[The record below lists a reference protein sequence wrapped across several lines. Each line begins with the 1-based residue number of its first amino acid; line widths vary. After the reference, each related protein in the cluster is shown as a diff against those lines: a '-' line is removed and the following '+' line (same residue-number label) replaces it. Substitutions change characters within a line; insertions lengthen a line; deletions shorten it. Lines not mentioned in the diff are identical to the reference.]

1 MKNILVINDFSPEA
15 GHALAYGTMMATVF
29 GTKLYV
35 WNIEY
40 NRITKA
46 VKELVCVSSKSTNAA
61 INFTINNS
69 ASHTTDKANYVSTTT
84 LSDLDTDNLSVHE
97 VVVKYE
103 VQLII
108 KGVNSIFSPLDQ
120 FAAKALATSYCPL
133 LLVPQHAS
141 LKPLKRMVYM
151 ADLRYCRIPVFNYL
165 KEVAKNFNSGSAI
178 AQTSASGLP
187 DVEENYGKS
196 LYEAFVKANSS
207 SNTSID
213 YTFNHI
219 KERNTKKAADVLV
232 HMMHTDFIAMAYRK
246 FHFTSLTSQDNHLPG
261 VHHIPVPV
269 MLFPS

>member
-15 GHALAYGTMMATVF
+15 GHALAYGTMIATVF
-29 GTKLYV
+29 KTKLLV
-35 WNIEY
+35 Y
-40 NRITKA
+40 NTEGIKKTQT
-46 VKELVCVSSKSTNAA
+46 VKELVYVASKNAG
-61 INFTINNS
+61 
-69 ASHTTDKANYVSTTT
+69 ASVKNTDLTTDKPGHPGATT
-84 LSDLDTDNLSVHE
+84 LNDLETANLSIHE
-97 VVVKYE
+97 IVVKYE
-103 VQLII
+103 VQLLI
-108 KGVNSIFSPLDQ
+108 KGVDNIFSPIDN

-165 KEVAKNFNSGSAI
+165 KEVAKKFNSGLAI
-178 AQTSASGLP
+178 AHTSASGLP

-196 LYEAFVKANSS
+196 LYRAFIASNSF
-207 SNTSID
+207 NTGIE

-232 HMMHTDFIAMAYRK
+232 HMMHTDLIAMAYRK
-246 FHFTSLTSQDNHLPG
+246 FHFTSLTAQDNHLPG
-261 VHHIPVPV
+261 VSHIPVPV